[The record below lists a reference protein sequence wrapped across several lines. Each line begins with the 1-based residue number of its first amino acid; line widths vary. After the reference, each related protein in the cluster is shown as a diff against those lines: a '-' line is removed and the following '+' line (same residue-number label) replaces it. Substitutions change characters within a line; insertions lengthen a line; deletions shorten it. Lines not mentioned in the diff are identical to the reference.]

1 MPTTL
6 RTNEI
11 FSTLDNMI
19 ISQVVMADNFS
30 HDFKLVD
37 EARTDGGLYGDTKR
51 YIAVDVLGID
61 TWGGD
66 TEAANLLN
74 LDRPADP
81 DVQDIH
87 LDKFKQIR
95 LTVDHYL
102 TKRAFMEEGSFMQ
115 FTNVMIGMLSE
126 TKQVFDNT
134 TYNTFIGIDRC
145 DAVAAPAQNVTI
157 DITTAVGSAT
167 GMEAARLRGT
177 AIAEGIANLI
187 DLLADYS
194 REYTDFGN
202 LRSYSESSLKFIW
215 NTEWVNRILKVDLPT
230 IFHDEE
236 LKKHVFDR
244 KLPARYFGTVQ
255 TSAATADG
263 TTHRYIDAPD
273 STNNGSKYFAGDLVP
288 SGTSLLAN
296 TYYVADPDVICKIYV
311 KLPPYM
317 SAFTVGTSFF
327 NPRSLTENHY
337 LTFGYNTLVHLK
349 NYPCITVTAI

>member
-6 RTNEI
+6 RANEI

-30 HDFKLVD
+30 HEFKLVD

-66 TEAANLLN
+66 AEAANLLN

-81 DVQDIH
+81 DVQDIY
-87 LDKFKQIR
+87 LDKFKQLR
-95 LTVDHYL
+95 LTVDYYL

-145 DAVAAPAQNVTI
+145 DSVNAPAQNVTI
-157 DITTAVGSAT
+157 DITTAVGGAL
-167 GMEAARLRGT
+167 GLEAARLRGT
-177 AIAEGIANLI
+177 AN
-187 DLLADYS
+187 
-194 REYTDFGN
+194 
-202 LRSYSESSLKFIW
+202 
-215 NTEWVNRILKVDLPT
+215 
-230 IFHDEE
+230 
-236 LKKHVFDR
+236 
-244 KLPARYFGTVQ
+244 
-255 TSAATADG
+255 G
-263 TTHRYIDAPD
+263 TTHRFIDAPD
-273 STNNGSKYFAGDLVP
+273 TTNTGSKYFAGDLVP

-296 TYYVADPDVICKIYV
+296 TYYIADPAVICKIYV

-317 SAFTVGTSFF
+317 SAFSVGTSFF